1 MKTLQTQRAAKPLLL
16 SLAVL
21 LLQSVL
27 YAQTQEP
34 ERVSEFTVTPENGGF
49 RFKAKN
55 PPLSQIAGA
64 PTAFYTHYWEFG
76 DGGFSFEESPLHVYE
91 KAGPYPALLAS
102 TAHYDDKK
110 KPPKKVSKQVL
121 AATDGPNKPNFGDV
135 FPEKEKTIAMKTNR
149 QPASEQELVCIISYR
164 NTGTYTTDGRLH
176 LFFNETKFPTSH
188 FTFLEARTHF
198 GERSEALYSGIEP
211 PALPDW
217 NLPGTGLS
225 STGDAAGPL
234 VFAPEPPAS
243 EDLLQKA
250 RKDFREEQVWRF
262 SNLRPGEKRNLFV
275 TLQGTANMLRDTS
288 AFIHLQG
295 ILAPFDPAIAPDSFA
310 LEIEIVSSH
319 DPNAIAV
326 SDNRVG
332 YRGVA
337 GKKLDYKVRFQNN
350 GEGPA
355 QKVELTISMPKGLN
369 AGKMRPLDWY
379 PKCPVCT
386 TPRQAGSC
394 LDTATTDKG
403 LVFTFRDIHLPGSR
417 QKDVTDYDSTQGFV
431 RYRIEADKDMPKLPF
446 RSQASIVFDK
456 NTPVVTN
463 FSRTSFKWGISPG
476 LKTGYGFSPDSIGGG
491 YVFFGASLSPYKSWR
506 LYPQVELLTGLKN
519 KADLPEHLTVIQ
531 GDTSNLM
538 GDIDTVIS
546 QEILETG
553 TRGFVSVEIPV
564 LLRKNFS
571 KFFGLGLG
579 GSARVFFDSGED
591 RIRTTTIATPY
602 RLTDIGGFLHYEPF
616 GTPVT
621 TTEDTQQDISGTRV
635 RFSAFAD
642 LTLGSVRAGPN
653 IGVRAGAMF
662 GERETQVFVQVS
674 AEYKF

>member
-1 MKTLQTQRAAKPLLL
+1 MKTRQTPQATKPVLLFVAA
-16 SLAVL
+16 L

-27 YAQTQEP
+27 HAQAQEP
-34 ERVSEFTVTPENGGF
+34 EPVSEFTVTPEKDGL
-49 RFKAKN
+49 RFKAQN

-102 TAHYDDKK
+102 TAHYDDTK
-110 KPPKKVSKQVL
+110 KPPKMNSRQVL
-121 AATDGPNKPNFGDV
+121 ADANGPNKPALGDV
-135 FPEKEKTIAMKTNR
+135 FPEKGKSIALKTNR
-149 QPASEQELVCIISYR
+149 QPAAEQELFCIISYQ

-176 LFFNETKFPTSH
+176 LFFNEKKFPTTH
-188 FTFLEARTHF
+188 FSFLEARTHY
-198 GERSEALYSGIEP
+198 GERSEALYSHAEQ
-211 PALPDW
+211 PAVPERDVLAF
-217 NLPGTGLS
+217 GFSAG
-225 STGDAAGPL
+225 GDAVGPSFL
-234 VFAPEPPAS
+234 EAPRAE
-243 EDLLQKA
+243 ELLQKA
-250 RKDFREEQVWRF
+250 RKDYREEQVWRF
-262 SNLRPGEKRNLFV
+262 FNLRPGEKRNLFV

-295 ILAPFDPAIAPDSFA
+295 ILAPFDPAIAADSFA

-355 QKVELTISMPKGLN
+355 QKVELTISMPQGLN

-386 TPRQAGSC
+386 TPRQPGSC

-417 QKDVTDYDSTQGFV
+417 QKGVTDYDSTKGFV

-463 FSRTSFKWGISPG
+463 FSKTSFKWGISPG
-476 LKTGYGFSPDSIGGG
+476 LKVGYGFPPDSLSGG

-506 LYPQVELLTGLKN
+506 LYPQIELLTGLKS
-519 KADLPEHLTVIQ
+519 KTDLPEHLTVIQ
-531 GDTSNLM
+531 GDTTKLM
-538 GDIDTVIS
+538 GDLDTIVS

-553 TRGFVSVEIPV
+553 IRGFVSVEVPV

-579 GSARVFFDSGED
+579 GSARVFFDNGED
-591 RIRTTTIATPY
+591 RVRTTTIATPY

-616 GTPVT
+616 GTPIT
-621 TTEDTQQDISGTRV
+621 TTEETKQDISGTRV

-653 IGVRAGAMF
+653 IGVRAGALF

>member
-1 MKTLQTQRAAKPLLL
+1 
-16 SLAVL
+16 
-21 LLQSVL
+21 
-27 YAQTQEP
+27 
-34 ERVSEFTVTPENGGF
+34 
-49 RFKAKN
+49 
-55 PPLSQIAGA
+55 
-64 PTAFYTHYWEFG
+64 
-76 DGGFSFEESPLHVYE
+76 
-91 KAGPYPALLAS
+91 
-102 TAHYDDKK
+102 
-110 KPPKKVSKQVL
+110 
-121 AATDGPNKPNFGDV
+121 
-135 FPEKEKTIAMKTNR
+135 
-149 QPASEQELVCIISYR
+149 
-164 NTGTYTTDGRLH
+164 
-176 LFFNETKFPTSH
+176 
-188 FTFLEARTHF
+188 
-198 GERSEALYSGIEP
+198 
-211 PALPDW
+211 
-217 NLPGTGLS
+217 
-225 STGDAAGPL
+225 
-234 VFAPEPPAS
+234 
-243 EDLLQKA
+243 LLQKA
-250 RKDFREEQVWRF
+250 RKDYREEQVWRF

-295 ILAPFDPAIAPDSFA
+295 IFAPFDPAIAADSFA

-355 QKVELTISMPKGLN
+355 QKVELTISMPQGLN
-369 AGKMRPLDWY
+369 VGKMRPLDWY

-386 TPRQAGSC
+386 TPRQTGSC

-417 QKDVTDYDSTQGFV
+417 QKGVTDYDSTKGFV
-431 RYRIEADKDMPKLPF
+431 RYRIEADKDMSKLPF

-463 FSRTSFKWGISPG
+463 FSKTSFKWGISPG
-476 LKTGYGFSPDSIGGG
+476 LKVGYGFPPDSLGGG
-491 YVFFGASLSPYKSWR
+491 YVFFGAGLSPYKSWR
-506 LYPQVELLTGLKN
+506 LYPQVELLTGLKS
-519 KADLPEHLTVIQ
+519 KTDLPEHLTVIP
-531 GDTSNLM
+531 GDTTKLM
-538 GDIDTVIS
+538 GDLDTIVS
-546 QEILETG
+546 REILETG
-553 TRGFVSVEIPV
+553 SRGFVSVEIPL

-579 GSARVFFDSGED
+579 GSARVFFDNGED
-591 RIRTTTIATPY
+591 RVRTTTIATPY

-621 TTEDTQQDISGTRV
+621 TTEETQQDISATRV
-635 RFSAFAD
+635 LFSAFAD

-653 IGVRAGAMF
+653 IGVRAGALF